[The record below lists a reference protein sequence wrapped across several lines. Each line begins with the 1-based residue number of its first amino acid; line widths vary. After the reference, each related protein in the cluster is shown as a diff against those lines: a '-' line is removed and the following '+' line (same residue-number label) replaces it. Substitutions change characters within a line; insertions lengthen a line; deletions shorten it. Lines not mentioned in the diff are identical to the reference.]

1 MKITLKVIHIIFLL
15 FIHASSECSD
25 EVFLTKNYFLMN
37 KEQREAMCL
46 QQIEN
51 LSKYT
56 ISNQNF
62 SCSQKLIPQNKN

>member
-1 MKITLKVIHIIFLL
+1 
-15 FIHASSECSD
+15 
-25 EVFLTKNYFLMN
+25 MN
-37 KEQREAMCL
+37 KEQREAMRL

-62 SCSQKLIPQNKN
+62 SCSQKLIPQNKNWFGQNKRVEIKNEVSP